1 MHALFQRLRPA
12 IRWVMRHPYA
22 VVLVALAL
30 ALLGGWY
37 SAKHFELDTDLAN
50 LLPSDYPSVQAL
62 DELQRTLGGERS
74 AQVAIWN
81 RNADGAEAFESNRAF
96 AEALVPV
103 VLAMEHDGD
112 ALFTRAELRR
122 EIGFLQRNA
131 LYFATDDELD
141 ELTWYLEDLQEQAR
155 LEANPFY
162 VDLGDDFGDEEAVD
176 EPDAA
181 ANMEAAYERIVGRE
195 YQTSADSA
203 GLLVSFYPATSQTNV
218 RDLQRIYDSLDQ
230 AIARVDPS
238 AFGSGGLEVTASG
251 RLYRS
256 IEEVGAIQTD
266 VQSSFGAGV
275 LAVLLA
281 VIAYFFYKAYRARA
295 GRRFDSAVLLRTLLR
310 APALGLVIAL
320 PLIMSLMWTGAIA
333 FLTFGALNLMTST
346 LALVLFGLGV
356 DYGIHFYARYTEER
370 ARGLDVVDAGEE
382 TFLSTA
388 QAITIGAL
396 STSAAL
402 FVLTFADFKGFSE
415 FGVIAGVGILFALIS
430 MTVVLPAM
438 LALFERWHLISFRA
452 GETAESPTR
461 TSSAPVRAYKAKVI
475 ASLVAVVAAVAFV
488 GTLSFEYDFAS
499 LEPTYAGFEER
510 NAPVYEVTDSQA
522 EAQET
527 DGSEPRR
534 RNPAY
539 VIARTP
545 EQSAAVVASYEQIQ
559 EADTT
564 SPTILGVESLQQR
577 FPSDIDAQ
585 EGRLEQIAYV
595 RELLDD
601 PFLTAE
607 PNADLDRLRMAAG
620 TTDPVELADIPEALR
635 AQYTTK
641 SGEIGNFVMVYPSV
655 GLSDGRNSIAFSDDV
670 GRVETA
676 TGDVFYAGSTSLVA
690 ADMLRL
696 MMAEAPWMVLGT
708 FLIVVLL
715 MVINFRSLKW
725 AMLAIIPLVVGIL
738 WMILGMEILGLKLNF
753 YNLVVLPAILG
764 IGNDAG
770 VHIVHRY
777 REEGPGSLRYILK
790 STGEHVLMSSL
801 TTMIGFG
808 GLLLSFHP
816 GLKSIGQLAVLGI
829 GTTVFAALVFLPAL
843 LQWMES
849 RETTAEAASADTPS
863 VG

>member
-1 MHALFQRLRPA
+1 MHALFERLRPA

-22 VVLVALAL
+22 VVLVALL
-30 ALLGGWY
+30 LSLLGGWY
-37 SAKHFELDTDLAN
+37 SANNFRLDTDLAN

-62 DELQRTLGGERS
+62 DELRETLGGERG

-81 RNADGAEAFESNRAF
+81 RNADGAEAFEVNKAF

-103 VLAMEHDGD
+103 VLAMEHNGE
-112 ALFTRAELRR
+112 AMFTRAELRR

-131 LYFATDDELD
+131 LYFATDGELE

-162 VDLGDDFGDEEAVD
+162 VDLGDDFDDEEADD

-181 ANMEAAYERIVGRE
+181 ANMEASYERIVGRE
-195 YQTSADSA
+195 YQVSADSA
-203 GLLVSFYPATSQTNV
+203 GLLVTFFPSSSQTNV
-218 RDLQRIYDSLDQ
+218 RSLQRVYDRLDE
-230 AIARVDPS
+230 AIAQVDPS
-238 AFGSGGLEVTASG
+238 AYGDGLEVTSAG
-251 RLYRS
+251 WLYRS
-256 IEEVGAIQTD
+256 LEEVGAIQTD
-266 VQSSFGAGV
+266 VQGSFGAGV

-281 VIAYFFYKAYRARA
+281 VIFYFFYKAYRARA
-295 GRRFDSAVLLRTLLR
+295 GSRFDAGVLIRTLIR

-320 PLIMSLMWTGAIA
+320 PLMMSLTWTGGIA
-333 FLTFGALNLMTST
+333 FLAFDALNLMTST

-415 FGVIAGVGILFALIS
+415 FGVIAGIGILFALVS

-438 LALFERWHLISFRA
+438 LAVFERWHLVSFDA
-452 GETAESPTR
+452 GDGAEAPTR
-461 TSSAPVRAYKAKVI
+461 TSSAPARAYKPKVI

-499 LEPTYAGFEER
+499 LEPSYPGFEER
-510 NAPVYEVTDSQA
+510 NAPVYEVTDSQQKA
-522 EAQET
+522 EET
-527 DGSEPRR
+527 SGDQPRR

-539 VIARTP
+539 VITQTP
-545 EQSAAVVASYEQIQ
+545 EQSAAVVAAYEAIQ

-564 SPTILGVESLQQR
+564 SPTILDVESLQQR
-577 FPSDIDAQ
+577 FPSDSDAQ
-585 EGRLEQIAYV
+585 DARLEQIAYV

-620 TTDPVELADIPEALR
+620 TTDPVELEDIPEALR

-641 SGEIGNFVMVYPSV
+641 TGEIGNFVMVYPSV

-676 TGDVFYAGSTSLVA
+676 DGDVFYAGSTSLVA

-696 MMAEAPWMVLGT
+696 MMSEAPWMVLGT

-715 MVINFRSLKW
+715 MVLNFRSLKW
-725 AMLAIIPLVVGIL
+725 AMLAIIPLVVGLL

-790 STGEHVLMSSL
+790 STGEHVFMSSL

-829 GTTVFAALVFLPAL
+829 GTTVLAALVFLPAL
-843 LQWMES
+843 LQWLES
-849 RETTAEAASADTPS
+849 RETPVEAIATQPHAD
-863 VG
+863 

>member
-1 MHALFQRLRPA
+1 MHTLFERLRPM
-12 IRWVMRHPYA
+12 IRWVLTHPHT
-22 VVLVALAL
+22 VVAVALMMAIAGVMGARNL
-30 ALLGGWY
+30 
-37 SAKHFELDTDLAN
+37 SIDTDFAN
-50 LLPSDYPSVQAL
+50 LLPADYPSVQAL
-62 DELQRTLGGERS
+62 DELRQTLGGERS

-81 RNADGAEAFESNRAF
+81 RNATSSDAFETNKAF

-103 VLAMEHDGD
+103 VLAMEHDGEP
-112 ALFTRAELRR
+112 LFTRAEFRR
-122 EIGFLQRNA
+122 DISFLQRNA

-141 ELTWYLEDLQEQAR
+141 ELVVYLEDLQEQAR

-162 VDLGDDFGDEEAVD
+162 VDFGEDEDDLGGEDNRG
-176 EPDAA
+176 A
-181 ANMEAAYERIVGRE
+181 ANLEASYERIVGRE
-195 YQTSADSA
+195 YETSADSA
-203 GLLVSFYPATSQTNV
+203 GLLVAFYPATSQTNV
-218 RDLQRIYDSLDQ
+218 GNLRRIYDSLDQ
-230 AIARVDPS
+230 AIAQVDP
-238 AFGSGGLEVTASG
+238 ALYGDGLEVTASG

-256 IEEVGAIQTD
+256 LEEVGAIQDD
-266 VQSSFGAGV
+266 VQGSFGVGV

-281 VIAYFFYKAYRARA
+281 VMAYFFYKAYRARA
-295 GRRFDSAVLLRTLLR
+295 GTRFDTEVLFKTLLR

-320 PLIMSLMWTGAIA
+320 PLLMSLAWTGGLAY
-333 FLTFGALNLMTST
+333 LMFGALNLMTST

-370 ARGLDVVDAGEE
+370 ARGLGVVDAGEA
-382 TFLSTA
+382 TFMSTA

-396 STSAAL
+396 STAAAL
-402 FVLTFADFKGFSE
+402 FVLVFADFKGFSE
-415 FGVIAGVGILFALIS
+415 FGVIAAVGILLALIS

-438 LALFERWHLISFRA
+438 LAVFERWHVISFRA
-452 GETAESPTR
+452 GAEAEAPERR
-461 TSSAPVRAYKAKVI
+461 TGGSIGLYKSKVL
-475 ASLVAVVAAVAFV
+475 ASLVAVLAAVAFV

-499 LEPTYAGFEER
+499 LEPTYPGYEER
-510 NAPVYEVTDSQA
+510 QAPVWEVEQTQA
-522 EAQET
+522 TERNEGEDVPA
-527 DGSEPRR
+527 R

-539 VIARTP
+539 VITQTP
-545 EQSAAVVASYEQIQ
+545 EQSAAVVTAYENAQQ
-559 EADTT
+559 ADTT

-577 FPSDIDAQ
+577 FPSDAPAQ
-585 EGRLEQIAYV
+585 TARLEQIAYV

-601 PFLTAE
+601 PFLTSE
-607 PNADLDRLRMAAG
+607 PNADLDRLRLAAG
-620 TTDPVELADIPEALR
+620 TTQPVQLGDIPEALR

-676 TGDVFYAGSTSLVA
+676 SGDVFYAGSTSLVA

-696 MMAEAPWMVLGT
+696 MMSEAPWMVLST

-715 MVINFRSLKW
+715 MVLNFRSLKW
-725 AMLAIIPLVVGIL
+725 AMLAVIPLVVGLL

-777 REEGPGSLRYILK
+777 REEGPGSLRYILS
-790 STGEHVLMSSL
+790 STGEHVFMSSL

-829 GTTVFAALVFLPAL
+829 GTTVLAALVFLPAL
-843 LQWMES
+843 LQWL
-849 RETTAEAASADTPS
+849 EARDASADVTPAPTPTS
-863 VG
+863 